1 MSPATPAGWTWS
13 DSRWLEVRA
22 FGWMLGVTLPATVL
36 ITLVGAG
43 AFSGWD
49 VGTAYGSWWVA
60 IGGTVMWVVMVD
72 VVAFLPTMAAALVAL
87 PFTML
92 LGRAMR
98 PVRSRV
104 LHVAATSALAGILAA
119 LPLVVL
125 PDWLIVL
132 GPVSVAAGAAG
143 ALARNGEYRR
153 ADRLA
158 AAAQTGPATVVVP
171 TP

>member
-1 MSPATPAGWTWS
+1 MAPAGWSWS

-36 ITLVGAG
+36 IGLVWTGTS
-43 AFSGWD
+43 SGWD
-49 VGTAYGSWWVA
+49 VGTVYGSWWGA
-60 IGGTVMWVVMVD
+60 IGGTLMWVVMVD
-72 VVAFLPTMAAALVAL
+72 VVAFLPTIGAALVAL

-104 LHVAATSALAGILAA
+104 LHVAATSALAGVLAA
-119 LPLVVL
+119 LPLVAF
-125 PDWLIVL
+125 PDWLVVL

-143 ALARNGEYRR
+143 ALARNGEFRR

-158 AAAQTGPATVVVP
+158 AAAQTGPATAVVP